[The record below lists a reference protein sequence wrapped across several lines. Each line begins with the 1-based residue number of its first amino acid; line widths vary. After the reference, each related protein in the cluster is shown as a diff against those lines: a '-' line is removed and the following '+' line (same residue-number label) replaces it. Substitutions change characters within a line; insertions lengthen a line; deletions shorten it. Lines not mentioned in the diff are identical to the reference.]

1 MKVLRHYFLLVLF
14 FMSFSSFAIE
24 LPKGYEVKVNEAG
37 ESYVV
42 NRDDTTMIEP
52 NILQIGS
59 NNKFIIACIKNISI
73 DTEEKRF
80 MFINLKWGGATDSVN
95 KKNWEYFKSV
105 YPSMSEIK
113 LEKLSEESC
122 P

>member
-1 MKVLRHYFLLVLF
+1 MKILTRSALLVLALI
-14 FMSFSSFAIE
+14 SLSANAID
-24 LPKGYEVKVNEAG
+24 LPKGYEVKTNDKGEA
-37 ESYVV
+37 YVV
-42 NRDDTTMIEP
+42 NRDDMTMIEP
-52 NILQIGS
+52 SILQIGS

-80 MFINLKWGGATDSVN
+80 MFIDLKWGGATDTVN
-95 KKNWEYFKSV
+95 KKNWEYFKGV

-113 LEKLSEESC
+113 LEKLSDESC

>member
-1 MKVLRHYFLLVLF
+1 MKVLMRCTLLGLALMV
-14 FMSFSSFAIE
+14 FSVYAID
-24 LPKGYEVKVNEAG
+24 LPKGYEVKVNDKG

-42 NRDDTTMIEP
+42 NRDGTTMIEP

-80 MFINLKWGGATDSVN
+80 MFIDLKWGGATDTVN
-95 KKNWEYFKSV
+95 KKNWEYFKGV